1 MVADGVPEM
10 EIGLARGL
18 LRSGES
24 CSGEGMVLCKAKTW
38 DCNRGKRYKS
48 SFFHDNNHSSQPVPK
63 PE

>member
-1 MVADGVPEM
+1 MVVDGVPKM
-10 EIGLARGL
+10 EIGLAR

-48 SFFHDNNHSSQPVPK
+48 SFFNDNNHPGQLVPK